1 MDLPEDVVQW
11 VDAHF
16 SDTHKFRAF
25 AVLRVASIH
34 SGEAAGPRLLRCAAI
49 SSQGSLRRLEG
60 IVQQLRIDWRDV
72 IMGAEY
78 KLNGSNLDGSSKYQR
93 IYDFNRP
100 IEEASVRD
108 NE

>member
-1 MDLPEDVVQW
+1 MDLPEDVVKW
-11 VDAHF
+11 VDAHI
-16 SDTHKFRAF
+16 SDSDKFRALSL
-25 AVLRVASIH
+25 LRVASIH
-34 SGEAAGPRLLRCAAI
+34 SGAAAGPRLLRCAAI

-78 KLNGSNLDGSSKYQR
+78 KLSGRNFEGSSNYQR
-93 IYDFNRP
+93 IYDFNRA

-108 NE
+108 TE